1 MRYHAV
7 HVHKKQKCGIN
18 TAYRGFLII
27 HAKRMNSNNENKRK
41 KRVKIKTKAL
51 AGMIKTNHNK

>member
-1 MRYHAV
+1 M
-7 HVHKKQKCGIN
+7 GE
-18 TAYRGFLII
+18 FLVI

>member
-1 MRYHAV
+1 M
-7 HVHKKQKCGIN
+7 GE
-18 TAYRGFLII
+18 FLVI

-51 AGMIKTNHNK
+51 VGMIKTNHNK